1 MGRFH
6 KALPNVKSAYV
17 TLQNFTPD
25 LQKIYTDI
33 SAVSVTLCNS
43 VWHQPIGTSL
53 STWWSIVSINV
64 HQRCQRNQTKANKMM
79 LMKTTNM
86 MAILTTIM
94 MRQTSSNCSLWSG
107 VMTVRW
113 NANYIQFKSLYLESG
128 SWIFKYHQAG
138 PDFRSIFAYAKSNMM
153 ILSLSCARQRLLSVG
168 LVCTRYSAYFLD
180 TFF

>member
-1 MGRFH
+1 MFQSLLTSVSGI
-6 KALPNVKSAYV
+6 KIQNILTPPLPANK
-17 TLQNFTPD
+17 
-25 LQKIYTDI
+25 DI
-33 SAVSVTLCNS
+33 SQLQLGIFCLWAIVTILL
-43 VWHQPIGTSL
+43 SL

-79 LMKTTNM
+79 LMKTAKTAM
-86 MAILTTIM
+86 ILATIM

-138 PDFRSIFAYAKSNMM
+138 PDFRSIFAYAESNMM

-168 LVCTRYSAYFLD
+168 LVCTRYSACFLD